1 VVGEPKHLANF
12 DPQNPYF
19 RRRSSFDLPNTPAS
33 CRVGETGRL
42 PAYSGESERSFRAN
56 VNARSG

>member
-1 VVGEPKHLANF
+1 LLEVVGEPKHLAKF

-33 CRVGETGRL
+33 CVGETVRL
-42 PAYSGESERSFRAN
+42 PSH
-56 VNARSG
+56 

>member
-1 VVGEPKHLANF
+1 LDGFSLEVVGEPKHLAKF

-42 PAYSGESERSFRAN
+42 PSHK
-56 VNARSG
+56 ARKLP